1 MRKNRGIRK
10 LLFEQRITKMKSRY
24 TSKKT
29 KTAFTIFFAV
39 AFSLSVFFTNVYA
52 VDPSTPVFKI
62 SMNKAIEDALKS
74 MEDIKISVVE
84 TKRAYHKYRETQTLR
99 YPNLTGHGEW
109 TNNARYP
116 VNERYPRGLMSD
128 YETGAGAT
136 LRQVIWSFGR
146 ISSAVDAAR
155 KSVEMGRL
163 NEDVKKA
170 DVIYNTKLAYYT
182 AIFAQKA
189 LGIVLES
196 YKNSLDNKKILE
208 NRSAMGRVS
217 RKDNIKIEA
226 DIAARIPFVTNV
238 QADIIAAQNTLKRVM
253 GMDFNVD
260 IELTDGFGKS
270 YEEKNYTDLV
280 KYLWTREPTLKM
292 LEENI
297 SLQDSL
303 IKGEKAEYLPNISA
317 FASWDYRGRSDEAKD
332 WYIGKEKLMDQFGV
346 IGLKVEMP
354 IFDSGAIREKIK
366 QAQKGKEKAILEL
379 QKTSRDLTLELDNAV
394 SEYNEYVKTL
404 VANIRSVEL
413 SGKSFK
419 LFQGLFETGQ
429 VTLLELNDAELT
441 LANQK
446 LAKETTL
453 YNLHITLARIE
464 RLIAEGV

>member
-1 MRKNRGIRK
+1 ME
-10 LLFEQRITKMKSRY
+10 FMH
-24 TSKKT
+24 TSKKQ
-29 KTAFTIFFAV
+29 KTLITTLLIIVMSISTSF
-39 AFSLSVFFTNVYA
+39 NPVYA
-52 VDPSTPVFKI
+52 FEASTPVLKI
-62 SMNKAIEDALKS
+62 SMNKAIEAALGS

-84 TKRAYHKYRETQTLR
+84 TEKAYHKYRETQTLR
-99 YPNLTGHGEW
+99 YPNLTGHGQW
-109 TNNARYP
+109 TNNVRYP
-116 VNERYPRGLMSD
+116 VNQRYPQGWLSD

-146 ISSAVDAAR
+146 IFSAVEAAR
-155 KSVEMGRL
+155 KSVEIGKL
-163 NEDVKKA
+163 NEEGKQV

-182 AIFAQKA
+182 VIFAQKA

-196 YKNSLDNKKILE
+196 YQNSLDNKKILE

-238 QADIIAAQNTLKRVM
+238 QADIIVSQNTLKRIM
-253 GMDFNVD
+253 GLDFDAD
-260 IELTDGFGKS
+260 IELTEGFSKS
-270 YEEKNYTDLV
+270 YEEKKYTDLV

-292 LEENI
+292 LEKNV
-297 SLQDSL
+297 SLQNSL
-303 IKGEKAEYLPNISA
+303 IKSEKAEYLPNISA
-317 FASWDYRGRSDEAKD
+317 FASWDYRGRSDQAKD

-379 QKTSRDLTLELDNAV
+379 QKMSRDLTLELDNAV

-404 VANIRSVEL
+404 AANMKSVEL
-413 SGKSFK
+413 SEKSFK

-429 VTLLELNDAELT
+429 VTLLELNDAELSLT
-441 LANQK
+441 NQK
-446 LAKETTL
+446 LAKETTF
-453 YNLHITLARIE
+453 YNLNITLARIE

>member
-1 MRKNRGIRK
+1 MNKRKI
-10 LLFEQRITKMKSRY
+10 
-24 TSKKT
+24 KT
-29 KTAFTIFFAV
+29 LISAILIIAV
-39 AFSLSVFFTNVYA
+39 SISISFNTVYA
-52 VDPSTPVFKI
+52 VEIATPGLKI
-62 SMNKAIEDALKS
+62 SMNEALEAALGS

-84 TKRAYHKYRETQTLR
+84 TEKAYHKYRETQTLW

-116 VNERYPRGLMSD
+116 VNQRYPQGWLSD

-146 ISSAVDAAR
+146 ISSAVEAAR
-155 KSVEMGRL
+155 KSVEIGKL
-163 NEDVKKA
+163 NEEGKQA

-182 AIFAQKA
+182 VIFAQKA
-189 LGIVLES
+189 LGIVLQS
-196 YKNSLDNKKILE
+196 YQNSLDNKKILE

-238 QADIIAAQNTLKRVM
+238 QADIIASQNTLKRIM
-253 GMDFNVD
+253 GLDFDVD
-260 IELTDGFGKS
+260 IELTDGFRKS
-270 YEEKNYTDLV
+270 YEEKSYTDLV

-303 IKGEKAEYLPNISA
+303 IKVEKAEYLPNISA

-332 WYIGKEKLMDQFGV
+332 WYIGQEKLMDQFGV
-346 IGLKVEMP
+346 IGLKVDIL
-354 IFDSGAIREKIK
+354 IFDCGAIREKIK

-404 VANIRSVEL
+404 AANIKSVEL
-413 SGKSFK
+413 SKKSFK

-429 VTLLELNDAELT
+429 VTLLELNDAELSLT
-441 LANQK
+441 NQK
-446 LAKETTL
+446 VAKETTF
-453 YNLHITLARIE
+453 YNLNITLARIE
-464 RLIAEGV
+464 RLIAEGVGE